1 MIFSW
6 KTIGALS
13 GVLAAVAKADSDF
26 PTIEVVGNKFFY
38 SNNGS
43 QFYIRG
49 VAYQADTALTT
60 NTSFVDPLADKTTC
74 ERDVPILRE
83 LNTNVIRVYALD
95 ADEDHTDCMTLL
107 QDAGIYVIADLAQPK
122 LSISTTSP
130 EWSEELYERYTSVI
144 DEMQQ
149 YNNVLGFFAGNEVIT
164 NSSNT
169 DAAPFVKAAV
179 RDMKQYMKDKGYRSI
194 PVGYSA
200 NDDSET
206 RVASANYFACGDDDE
221 RADFYGINMYEWCG
235 NSSFSTSGYED
246 RTKEFSNLTIPV
258 FFSEYGCNTIQPR
271 RFTDIP
277 TIFSDEMTDVWSG
290 GIVYMYFEE
299 DNNYGLVSAID
310 DTTVSTMTDF
320 QYYSSEINN
329 VSPTTATVASASS
342 TASELSCPTGFKYW
356 NASDTLP
363 PTPEETVCDCM
374 ASSLKCVV
382 SDDVDSDDYEE
393 LFGTV
398 CGLVDCGGIT
408 ANGKTGKYGAY
419 SFCSSK
425 DMLSFAL
432 NLYYLDQDENS
443 SACDFDGSA
452 TVQSATTASSCS
464 SILSAAGTA
473 GTGTVS
479 GVSGS
484 GSRSTASGSSGSSSG
499 SSSTSSSSSSSSAA
513 ARSYSSNSY
522 YTILVSGLCAAGALA
537 VLTM

>member
-329 VSPTTATVASASS
+329 VSPTTATVASVSS